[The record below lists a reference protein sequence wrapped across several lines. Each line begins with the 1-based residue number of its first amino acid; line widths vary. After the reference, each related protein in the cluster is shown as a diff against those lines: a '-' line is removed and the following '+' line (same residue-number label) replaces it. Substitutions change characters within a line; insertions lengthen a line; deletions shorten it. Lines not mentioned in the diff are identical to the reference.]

1 MQRPGQAKDIG
12 TKERSHMKISQ
23 LSVPSRSEKPRQQGL
38 TVVIDNGMPVAAF
51 QDAIASAADG
61 IDLVKFGWGTALVT
75 PRLAEKTACLD
86 RYGIGYFFGGTLFE
100 KFVTQDLVEEYFDL
114 CHRGGCRYLEVSDG
128 TISLPSSRK
137 AELIGRAADEF
148 TVLSEVGY
156 KDAERSAAMTGDQWV
171 SFIEQDFAAGAS
183 FVITEAR
190 ESGRSGIC
198 EPNGVPRF
206 DVVETIIANAADC
219 RRLVFEAPTKEL
231 QTFFVTRVGSDVN
244 LANVAP
250 SDVIGVET
258 LRLGLRSDTLVHF
271 ELERQHER
279 TFKIGA

>member
-1 MQRPGQAKDIG
+1 
-12 TKERSHMKISQ
+12 
-23 LSVPSRSEKPRQQGL
+23 
-38 TVVIDNGMPVAAF
+38 MPVAAF

-86 RYGIGYFFGGTLFE
+86 RYGIGYLFGGTLFE
-100 KFVTQDLVEEYFDL
+100 KFVTQGLVEDYFEL
-114 CHRGGCRYLEVSDG
+114 CHRSGCQYLEVSDG
-128 TISLPSSRK
+128 TIHLASARK
-137 AELIGRAADEF
+137 AELIARAAEEF

-156 KDAERSAAMTGDQWV
+156 KDAERSAALTGDQWV
-171 SFIEQDFAAGAS
+171 SFIEQDLAAGAS
-183 FVITEAR
+183 FVVTEAR

-198 EPNGVPRF
+198 DPNGVPRF
-206 DVVETIIANAADC
+206 DVVEQIIASAADG

-231 QTFFVTRVGSDVN
+231 QTFFVTRIGSDVN

-250 SDVIGVET
+250 SDVIALET

-271 ELERQHER
+271 ELERQQGR
-279 TFKIGA
+279 RFKIGA

>member
-1 MQRPGQAKDIG
+1 
-12 TKERSHMKISQ
+12 MKVSAV
-23 LSVPSRSEKPRQQGL
+23 SVPCRSEKPRRQGL
-38 TVVIDNGMPVAAF
+38 TVIIDNGIPVAAF

-86 RYGIGYFFGGTLFE
+86 RYGIGYLFGGTLFE
-100 KFVTQDLVEEYFDL
+100 KFVTQDRVEDYFEL

-128 TISLPSSRK
+128 TIHLPSARK
-137 AELIGRAADEF
+137 ADLIARAAEEF
-148 TVLSEVGY
+148 TVLAEVGY
-156 KDAERSAAMTGDQWV
+156 KDAERSAALTGDQWV

-183 FVITEAR
+183 FVVTEAR

-198 EPNGVPRF
+198 DSDGVPRF
-206 DVVETIIANAADC
+206 DVVEEIIASADC
-219 RRLVFEAPTKEL
+219 RRLVFEAPTKDL

-250 SDVIGVET
+250 SDVIALET

-271 ELERQHER
+271 ELERQQER
-279 TFKIGA
+279 RIGVGA

>member
-1 MQRPGQAKDIG
+1 
-12 TKERSHMKISQ
+12 MKISQ
-23 LSVPSRSEKPRQQGL
+23 LSVPSRTEKPRQQGL

-100 KFVTQDLVEEYFDL
+100 KFVMQDLVEEYFAL
-114 CHRGGCRYLEVSDG
+114 CRRSGCRYLEVSDG

-137 AELIGRAADEF
+137 AELITRAAAEF

-156 KDAERSAAMTGDQWV
+156 KDAERSAAVTGDQWV

-183 FVITEAR
+183 FVLTEAR

-198 EPNGVPRF
+198 DPNGVPRF
-206 DVVETIIANAADC
+206 DVVEKIVASAADC
-219 RRLVFEAPTKEL
+219 SRLVFEAPTKEL

-250 SDVIGVET
+250 SDVIALET

-279 TFKIGA
+279 SLKIGA

>member
-1 MQRPGQAKDIG
+1 
-12 TKERSHMKISQ
+12 MKVSAV
-23 LSVPSRSEKPRQQGL
+23 SVPDRSEKPRRQGL

-86 RYGIGYFFGGTLFE
+86 GYGIGYLFGGTLFE
-100 KFVTQDLVEEYFDL
+100 KFVTQGRVEQYFEL
-114 CHRGGCRYLEVSDG
+114 CHRSGCRYLEVSDG
-128 TISLPSSRK
+128 TIHLPGVRK
-137 AELIGRAADEF
+137 AELIARAAEEF

-156 KDAERSAAMTGDQWV
+156 KDAARAAALTAAQWV
-171 SFIEQDFAAGAS
+171 SFIRQDFAAGAS
-183 FVITEAR
+183 FVVTEAR

-198 EPNGVPRF
+198 DPDGTPRF
-206 DVVETIIANAADC
+206 DVVEQIIASADC
-219 RRLVFEAPTKEL
+219 RRLLFEAPTKDL

-250 SDVIGVET
+250 ADVIALET
-258 LRLGLRSDTLVHF
+258 LRLGLRSDTLEHF
-271 ELERQHER
+271 ELERQQER
-279 TFKIGA
+279 RIGIGA